1 MSGRT
6 RSRAAFLFVQPF
18 AVAALVLTASDAG
31 AVSGTMPVNG
41 HLVSQ
46 VLTVGCASPIGLCT
60 AGSLNGGIQGDFVF
74 TAASL
79 APTNVPTVLSY
90 TGTIVVHT
98 MTGDI
103 RINDAGVFDTTGDG
117 PVVDLSTITGG
128 TGDFTGASGF
138 LEIFGTF
145 TFAAGGNSDYRGK
158 LALR

>member
-1 MSGRT
+1 MFTQT
-6 RSRAAFLFVQPF
+6 RRRAAALIVPF
-18 AVAALVLTASDAG
+18 AVAALVLTASEAG

-41 HLVSQ
+41 QLVSQ
-46 VLTVGCASPIGLCT
+46 VLTAGCTSPIGLCT

-90 TGTIVVHT
+90 TGTIVIHT
-98 MTGDI
+98 KTGNINI
-103 RINDAGVFDTTGDG
+103 RDAGIFDTTGNG
-117 PVVDLSTITGG
+117 PVVDLSTVTGG
-128 TGDFTGASGF
+128 TGDFAGASGY

-158 LALR
+158 LVLP